1 MNALIVTE
9 SLFGNTLAIAHAIG
23 DGIADIHGPQTVRV
37 VHASQAPAELP
48 PDVDLLVV
56 GAPTHLLSL
65 PNAGSRSDAEG
76 RGSTTAQATGVREW
90 IATVSI
96 PTGLRV
102 ATFDTSIPDRMG
114 LGTAAGA
121 AARALRSRGAET
133 TVGPSFFVTG
143 MEGPLADGE
152 LGRATAWGRELA
164 AALASTGGA
173 SPAR

>member
-1 MNALIVTE
+1 MTALIVTE
-9 SLFGNTLAIAHAIG
+9 SLFGNTLAIAEAIG
-23 DGIADIHGPQTVRV
+23 GGIADVHGPATVRV

-48 PDVDLLVV
+48 TEVDLLVV

-65 PNAGSRSDAEG
+65 PNAGSRHDAEG
-76 RGSTTAQATGVREW
+76 RGAPVAHATGVREW
-90 IATVSI
+90 IEKVAI

-102 ATFDTSIPDRMG
+102 ATFDTSIPDRIG

-121 AARALRSRGAET
+121 AARALRDRGADT

-164 AALASTGGA
+164 AALAST
-173 SPAR
+173 R